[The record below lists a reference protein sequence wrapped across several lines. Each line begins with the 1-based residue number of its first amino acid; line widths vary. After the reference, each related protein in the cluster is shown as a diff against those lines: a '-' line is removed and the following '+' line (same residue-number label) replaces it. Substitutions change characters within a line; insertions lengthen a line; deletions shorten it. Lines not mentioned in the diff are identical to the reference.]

1 MRVLPPALAI
11 EMVLA
16 GLRATLMIAVL
27 YALAI
32 VLFVERPL
40 AAYLCPTC
48 AGLIEVSPGIYIDDP
63 AATRRTLMMLE
74 AAERRVAR
82 VFGKGDRRP
91 VVLVCRTE
99 ACEARVAG
107 PSQAPHTLGV
117 AYGWSFVR
125 LSPRGLTEDV
135 LAHELTHIEIHRRI
149 GLVAI
154 ATGRLPAWW
163 NEGMATIIASGTPTS
178 CPRSPGAL
186 PGTPLEWRRT
196 TGAMPG
202 RLYLLAAC
210 RTAEWLERN
219 GGMQGAL
226 DMLDDLGRG
235 GTFAP

>member
-1 MRVLPPALAI
+1 MRVLHGTLAI

-16 GLRATLMIAVL
+16 GLRATLMIVIL

-48 AGLIEVSPGIYIDDP
+48 AGLTEVAPGIYLDDP

-82 VFGKGDRRP
+82 VFGKGDSRP
-91 VVLVCRTE
+91 VVLVCRTAE
-99 ACEARVAG
+99 CEARVG
-107 PSQAPHTLGV
+107 GLWQAPHTLGV

-125 LSPRGLTEDV
+125 LSPRGFSEDV

-149 GLVAI
+149 GLIAI

-163 NEGMATIIASGTPTS
+163 NEGMATIVASGRPTS
-178 CPRSPGAL
+178 CPRAPGAL

-196 TGAMPG
+196 TGVLPG

-210 RTAEWLERN
+210 RTRDWLDRN

-226 DMLDDLGRG
+226 AMLDDLGDGASFR
-235 GTFAP
+235 P